1 MKQVKALLVLALL
14 ALLGGCAQPPAE
26 GPKANGA
33 YLVIDGREAW
43 AVLVADGKRVEEHG
57 IVRDAI
63 RVPRSRSAM
72 VASYVIDTPNCG
84 RLQTLTEVHDD
95 GTGATRLLSVGEE
108 GGDLSACRIRDDLS
122 RGLDG
127 AGLFRLSPSFFTKF
141 SRAWGDGRH
150 IAKGLAPQ

>member
-1 MKQVKALLVLALL
+1 MAAAKPGPAPPRGDDEEEERVMKQVKALLVLALL

-122 RGLDG
+122 RAWTALDYSG
-127 AGLFRLSPSFFTKF
+127 
-141 SRAWGDGRH
+141 
-150 IAKGLAPQ
+150 